1 MLDQPPNLAS
11 PGVETKANA
20 TGHDKAARALMAMC
34 LAAACTSRKARSK
47 WQASKIAVAPAS
59 AANISTM
66 RRALSAAWAAAAC
79 SLTRA
84 TSKRSPP
91 ISVASIKSVIAW
103 IGNALAAAS
112 RASARP
118 TMACTVL
125 SSRRRALLPRRAF
138 LAALAA
144 RCVPRLSAL
153 QDSATAPANR
163 HLHASR
169 RTRIA
174 GTHAPE
180 WLQSIR
186 GGRSAMARSRTP
198 LRLAVLV
205 AAGRYE
211 REGTRGHSPG
221 CGWSLPSL
229 HRCIFCA
236 GRALAVSLVYVI
248 APQQSEGTP
257 AVLVRRPEWVAPL
270 SARRWA
276 PILARTS
283 SETLGAVGGRYR
295 WQWFCAVC

>member
-1 MLDQPPNLAS
+1 MLDQPPKPCVTGGRDQGQCDRPRQSRSGAHGDVFGGRMHVAKGTLQMAS
-11 PGVETKANA
+11 LQNCGCS
-20 TGHDKAARALMAMC
+20 G
-34 LAAACTSRKARSK
+34 
-47 WQASKIAVAPAS
+47 AS

-66 RRALSAAWAAAAC
+66 RRALSAAWAAAAR

-103 IGNALAAAS
+103 IRNALAAAS

-118 TMACTVL
+118 TMACTVS

-174 GTHAPE
+174 GTDAPE

-198 LRLAVLV
+198 LRLAVV

-211 REGTRGHSPG
+211 RGGTRGHSPG

-229 HRCIFCA
+229 HFLRRPCISRVAGLRHCSAAIRRNA
-236 GRALAVSLVYVI
+236 GRSRSTARMGCAAICSALGPHSCTHVKRNPWRS
-248 APQQSEGTP
+248 
-257 AVLVRRPEWVAPL
+257 RRP
-270 SARRWA
+270 
-276 PILARTS
+276 I
-283 SETLGAVGGRYR
+283 
-295 WQWFCAVC
+295 